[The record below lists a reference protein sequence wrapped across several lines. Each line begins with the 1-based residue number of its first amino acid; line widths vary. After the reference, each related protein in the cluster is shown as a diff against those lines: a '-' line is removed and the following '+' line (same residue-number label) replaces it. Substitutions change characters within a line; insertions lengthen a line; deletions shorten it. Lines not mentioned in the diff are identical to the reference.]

1 MQPQDINKI
10 LTHSDFNRVKREKTK
25 KNNSKNLVCDD
36 LYDDN
41 ESPK

>member
-1 MQPQDINKI
+1 MQPQEVNKI
-10 LTHSDFNRVKREKTK
+10 LTHSECNRVKRRQEK
-25 KNNSKNLVCDD
+25 KNNLVCDD